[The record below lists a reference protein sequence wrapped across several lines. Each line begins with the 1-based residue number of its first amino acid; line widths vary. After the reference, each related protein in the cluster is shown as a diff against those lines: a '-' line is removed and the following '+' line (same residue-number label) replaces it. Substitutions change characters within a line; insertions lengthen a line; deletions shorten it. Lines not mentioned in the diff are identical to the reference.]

1 MARLQRNPEDEPRLL
16 GQGREGRQPAGAT
29 PGPKAP
35 GMQARALSRTLP
47 QLSAEGLAVHTA
59 LGPLPG
65 RRWFASRRS
74 SGRARSGRS
83 ELTPAQPRS
92 SRASE
97 ACSAGRVKA
106 RPACQA
112 ATAAQPSAPD
122 AVRPQRHGRGAASP
136 ALALA
141 AEQHGERRLALGWRD
156 ARRRSLR
163 IGQAAVRVG
172 SKQNPPPGSPPGPEA
187 EVGGGLA
194 GACSGPL
201 TSKAALSARGSPGT
215 LPAAGPLPP
224 RGRPGSLNPECLSS
238 PFPLHHLSPSPHLHP
253 PPRFSQLWTVVLF
266 SIPSLLR
273 RPELGSE
280 HRKGRW
286 VTVTLRPHV
295 DHRGGGHA
303 SIPGKV

>member
-1 MARLQRNPEDEPRLL
+1 MASPRAREPHQVFGGCLAELQRNPEDKLRLPR
-16 GQGREGRQPAGAT
+16 QGREGRSAGAT

-35 GMQARALSRTLP
+35 GLQARALSRTLP
-47 QLSAEGLAVHTA
+47 QLVAERPEVHTA
-59 LGPLPG
+59 LGPLRG
-65 RRWFASRRS
+65 GDASS
-74 SGRARSGRS
+74 QAAVPQGRARSDPS

-141 AEQHGERRLALGWRD
+141 AEQHGTGRLALGWRD
-156 ARRRSLR
+156 ARRRSPP
-163 IGQAAVRVG
+163 IGRAAVRVG
-172 SKQNPPPGSPPGPEA
+172 SKQNPPPGSPPGQEA

-201 TSKAALSARGSPGT
+201 TSKTALG
-215 LPAAGPLPP
+215 
-224 RGRPGSLNPECLSS
+224 
-238 PFPLHHLSPSPHLHP
+238 
-253 PPRFSQLWTVVLF
+253 
-266 SIPSLLR
+266 
-273 RPELGSE
+273 
-280 HRKGRW
+280 
-286 VTVTLRPHV
+286 
-295 DHRGGGHA
+295 
-303 SIPGKV
+303 